1 MSGEAFVPPADDWK
15 ETDQRIADKKKVQT
29 EAERAEAARWQ
40 GEIDTLMG
48 RASHPE
54 HDVEHIDL
62 DTGKPVPSPTGN
74 TIAMPLWFS
83 KADQDEIEAL
93 LNRRNS
99 IVEDIGK
106 ILDTEGND
114 ITPDQVA
121 YASHRA
127 DELKGELGSIARGLY
142 ALLTANPLI
151 TEDWLAENTN
161 AWRPRDL
168 TILIARFERR
178 NIEVV
183 KEIQRFRLKRN
194 RH

>member
-15 ETDQRIADKKKVQT
+15 ETDRRIANKKNVQT

-40 GEIDTLMG
+40 GEIETLTG

-54 HDVEHIDL
+54 NDVEYIDL
-62 DTGKPVPSPTGN
+62 DTGKPAAAPASN
-74 TIAMPLWFS
+74 TIAMPLWLS

-93 LNRRNS
+93 LDRRNS

-106 ILDTEGND
+106 ILDMAND
-114 ITPDQVA
+114 AAPDQVA
-121 YASHRA
+121 YANPRA
-127 DELKGELGSIARGLY
+127 DELKGELGSIARRLY

-151 TEDWLAENTN
+151 TEDWLAENT
-161 AWRPRDL
+161 ASWRPRDL
-168 TILIARFERR
+168 SILIARFEQR
-178 NIEVV
+178 NIEVMV
-183 KEIQRFRLKRN
+183 QIQRFRRKRN